1 MSEKAQIR
9 VEMLTKRLKQLP
21 MMKRQRDEKIING
34 IESIKEFQDAKNILF
49 YMPIHGEIDLSEL
62 FKKHKDQKNFILPR
76 VVKKE
81 NDLTLYKI
89 NSFDDLEEGAFR
101 ISEPKT
107 DLEKIDPSQ
116 LDFII
121 LPGIAFS
128 MNGHRIGYGQGY
140 FDRLLKKTSCLK
152 IGVAYEFQIVE
163 NIPGEDHDVPVEK
176 IVTETHIID
185 IQTP

>member
-1 MSEKAQIR
+1 MPDKAQIR

-21 MMKRQRDEKIING
+21 MMKKQRDIKIIETV
-34 IESIKEFQDAKNILF
+34 ESMETFKEAQNVLF
-49 YMPIHGEIDLSEL
+49 YMPIHGEIDLSVL
-62 FKKHKDQKNFILPR
+62 FKNNKDDKNFILPR

-81 NDLTLYKI
+81 NELTLYKI
-89 NSFDDLEEGAFR
+89 NSLDDLEEGTFR

-107 DLEKIDPSQ
+107 DLEITQPSE

-128 MNGHRIGYGQGY
+128 KNGHRIGYGQGY

-152 IGVAYEFQIVE
+152 IGVAYEFQIVK

-176 IVTETHIID
+176 IITESRTIEV
-185 IQTP
+185 QNP